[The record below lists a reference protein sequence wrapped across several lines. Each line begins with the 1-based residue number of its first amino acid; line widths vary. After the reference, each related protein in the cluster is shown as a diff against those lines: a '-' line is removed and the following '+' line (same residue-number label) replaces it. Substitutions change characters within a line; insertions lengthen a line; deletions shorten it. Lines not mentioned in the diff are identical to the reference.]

1 MNILEYIPFRGD
13 PHGQA
18 VNLCQK
24 NIFALIVKK
33 QLVTKIAL

>member
-24 NIFALIVKK
+24 NIFALITATWIQWKP
-33 QLVTKIAL
+33 